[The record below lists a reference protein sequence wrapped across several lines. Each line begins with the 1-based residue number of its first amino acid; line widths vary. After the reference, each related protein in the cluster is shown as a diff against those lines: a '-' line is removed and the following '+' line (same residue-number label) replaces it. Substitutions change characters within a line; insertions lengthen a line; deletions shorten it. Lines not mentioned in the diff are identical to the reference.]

1 MLTSVAVCVCF
12 AGHRRNLH
20 DKTQVGLV
28 CTDTHLLMLGVLNP
42 KTDQSSASDSDDSDV
57 DDDVTGNDDTK
68 EISGDSTRQLRI
80 FLRIRKRYNTVA
92 TPEDLSLLMCAR
104 GGTLDLFKVRSKQF
118 IRCITGPPDSREK
131 MKK

>member
-1 MLTSVAVCVCF
+1 M
-12 AGHRRNLH
+12 
-20 DKTQVGLV
+20 

-42 KTDQSSASDSDDSDV
+42 KTDQSSASDSDNSDV
-57 DDDVTGNDDTK
+57 ADDVTGNDDHVK
-68 EISGDSTRQLRI
+68 SSGGSKRQLRI

-118 IRCITGPPDSREK
+118 IRFVSEPPDSRNRNNKKVSGRDVVEK
-131 MKK
+131 KEEEVTST